1 MTIGFFSQTLAGRL
15 PLTRPTRPACSV
27 MNGVFVTR
35 QSRLTAR
42 REWTRPRGVY
52 MQYDIPPGGI
62 TGRGMNE
69 RTQERVTRAGMVGS
83 VIAAFGA
90 SVCCIGPVVA
100 ALFGMT
106 SLAALVKYEPLRPVF
121 AIITF
126 GFLGAAFYMTYR
138 KRPAE
143 VCDPDSVC
151 ATRGV
156 DRVQR
161 FNRIMLWIAA
171 AIAVIVLT
179 FPAWSGWILG

>member
-1 MTIGFFSQTLAGRL
+1 
-15 PLTRPTRPACSV
+15 
-27 MNGVFVTR
+27 
-35 QSRLTAR
+35 
-42 REWTRPRGVY
+42 
-52 MQYDIPPGGI
+52 
-62 TGRGMNE
+62 MNE
-69 RTQERVTRAGMVGS
+69 RTQERVTRAGMAGS
-83 VIAAFGA
+83 VIAALGA

-143 VCDPDSVC
+143 VCEPDSIS
-151 ATRGV
+151 APRAV

-161 FNRIMLWIAA
+161 FNPLLPFTAPPIPS
-171 AIAVIVLT
+171 T
-179 FPAWSGWILG
+179 